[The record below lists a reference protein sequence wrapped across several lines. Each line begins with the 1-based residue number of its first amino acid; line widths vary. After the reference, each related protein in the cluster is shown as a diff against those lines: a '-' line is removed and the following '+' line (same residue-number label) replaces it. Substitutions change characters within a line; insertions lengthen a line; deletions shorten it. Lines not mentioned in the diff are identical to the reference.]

1 MNSDGTSWSEIGATT
16 FTSTTD
22 SITYNVDST
31 SALTYNV
38 DSTSALS
45 YTTNTTWNFL
55 NNYSEWPKG
64 ISDYSFEKKYTPKWH
79 IFLGYKNQMDIMW
92 D

>member
-1 MNSDGTSWSEIGATT
+1 MNDDNGWIELGGATFTDGTNS
-16 FTSTTD
+16 
-22 SITYNVDST
+22 SI
-31 SALTYNV
+31 TYNV

-64 ISDYSFEKKYTPKWH
+64 ISDSSFEKKYTPKWH
-79 IFLGYKNQMDIMW
+79 ILLGYKNQMDSMW
-92 D
+92 DCS